1 MEYDIFD
8 DLYKLGVT
16 LSMDD
21 IIRIKKR
28 LANIEET
35 LENHREAIESI
46 LNYLNKNNDE
56 E

>member
-8 DLYKLGVT
+8 GLYKSFVT
-16 LSMDD
+16 ISMDD

-35 LENHREAIESI
+35 LENHREEIESI
-46 LNYLNKNNDE
+46 LNYINKNNYE
-56 E
+56 K